1 MPISSRP
8 PRCVLL
14 RLSRL
19 PGAADAKCS
28 AAAGSWA
35 PFHVRAE
42 ARRPP
47 EPVPASRVAPAP
59 TPRRP
64 RRPPR
69 EAACDDGW
77 VRTHRRCI
85 VVEKM
90 HATPTYAQQ
99 EQRRTAPARRPR
111 RVPSRKPENHGRR
124 PEPESNRHQLRSYS
138 ASAALVARVEVA
150 RRGRS
155 SYDTGLFH
163 LLITSL
169 SKRHLTARL
178 SAILSRSGETPP
190 SWQRLAPERLQ
201 SPGWVSMAFIR
212 PSRCH
217 SRPPSPATSLNIAW
231 VVGFGFG
238 FAKIVR
244 SLKATNWPVSSQNCK
259 NTEKRIH
266 FY

>member
-1 MPISSRP
+1 
-8 PRCVLL
+8 
-14 RLSRL
+14 
-19 PGAADAKCS
+19 
-28 AAAGSWA
+28 
-35 PFHVRAE
+35 
-42 ARRPP
+42 
-47 EPVPASRVAPAP
+47 
-59 TPRRP
+59 
-64 RRPPR
+64 
-69 EAACDDGW
+69 
-77 VRTHRRCI
+77 
-85 VVEKM
+85 M

-231 VVGFGFG
+231 VVRV
-238 FAKIVR
+238 AKIAR

-259 NTEKRIH
+259 NVRKSCSTQAREIETPTPPPEAEAPPPNSVGGGKSFLVSRGRPH
-266 FY
+266 LDS

>member
-19 PGAADAKCS
+19 PGAADAKFS

-124 PEPESNRHQLRSYS
+124 PEPETNRHQLRSYS

-231 VVGFGFG
+231 VVRFP
-238 FAKIVR
+238 KIVR

-259 NTEKRIH
+259 NNSE
-266 FY
+266 